1 ERESRRKER
10 EKLREEGK
18 LREDGKQI
26 EEGKPRTIK
35 PGVRKQDPECKV
47 EQRNVTIPRD
57 HHPVGSSSSSS
68 DSSSDSD

>member
-1 ERESRRKER
+1 MIRGRMVQGTHTAH
-10 EKLREEGK
+10 EET
-18 LREDGKQI
+18 LNQ
-26 EEGKPRTIK
+26 RTIK